1 MKKKHGPDSRAEQTV
16 ANILKGEVFEHAGV
30 HAGYSKTYMRGPI
43 YGCGTAQWI
52 KGEVA
57 RRQSIAMERAG
68 MHTDVIVGSLAEIAT
83 ASLGDVLDENGD
95 FSMAKAREN
104 GVDHLIKRLEKTVRF
119 AKNGEKIE
127 TYKFEMYSRLEAL
140 NQLRDNYG
148 MKQEPRANAY
158 EETRIMEVEK
168 SIRAIM
174 AREQTTMPEA
184 ARMLLAELGN
194 GAPDLIPIVNK
205 FVN

>member
-1 MKKKHGPDSRAEQTV
+1 MNRRKGPDHRAEATV
-16 ANILKGEVFEHAGV
+16 NNILKGEVFEHAGV
-30 HAGYSKTYMRGPI
+30 NAGYSKSYMRGPI
-43 YGCGTAQWI
+43 YNHTTAQWI
-52 KGEVA
+52 KDEVA

-83 ASLGDVLDENGD
+83 ASLGDILDENGD

-104 GVDHLIKRLEKTVRF
+104 GVDHLIKRMEKTVRF

-140 NQLRDNYG
+140 NQLRDNFG

-158 EETRIMEVEK
+158 DETRTQEVEK

-174 AREQTTMPEA
+174 QREQATMPEA
-184 ARMLLAELGN
+184 AKMLLAELGDS
-194 GAPDLIPIVNK
+194 APELVPIVSK
-205 FVN
+205 FAN

>member
-1 MKKKHGPDSRAEQTV
+1 MKKNSRAERTV
-16 ANILKGEVFEHAGV
+16 TNILNGEVFEHAGV
-30 HAGYSKTYMRGPI
+30 HAGYSKGYMRGPI
-43 YGCGTAQWI
+43 YGNPTAQWI
-52 KGEVA
+52 KDEVA

-83 ASLGDVLDENGD
+83 ASLGDVLDEHGD
-95 FSMAKAREN
+95 FSMAKARKN

-119 AKNGEKIE
+119 TKSGEKIE

-194 GAPDLIPIVNK
+194 GAPDLIPVVNK
-205 FVN
+205 FLN